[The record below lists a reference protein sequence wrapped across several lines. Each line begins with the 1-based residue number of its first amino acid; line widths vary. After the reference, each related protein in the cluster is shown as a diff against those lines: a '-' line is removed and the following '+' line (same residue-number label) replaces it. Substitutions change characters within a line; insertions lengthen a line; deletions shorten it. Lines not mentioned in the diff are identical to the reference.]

1 LRVRARREIC
11 SPTGFSSSIRSHT
24 VLTTIRIG
32 VPRIRPTAPQSQPK
46 ASTPMKTANGL
57 MRLARPVHHGV
68 TTLPT
73 TPWIAN
79 AAKPRS
85 SALSTL
91 SNWMKPNNAEAPPR
105 TIAPAYGTRLV
116 TAATT
121 PHTGALARPMAKKA
135 RPVAMPT
142 MTLVASWTSR

>member
-1 LRVRARREIC
+1 
-11 SPTGFSSSIRSHT
+11 
-24 VLTTIRIG
+24 
-32 VPRIRPTAPQSQPK
+32 
-46 ASTPMKTANGL
+46 MKTANGL